1 MNRNFDIF
9 GQSKPEICLSDFII
23 IIIINMHGRKKVVQT
38 ETEKKVLR
46 EKAAAYSAVASA
58 VMDKKQKKDH
68 NEESLLLTE
77 KLLKSNPDFYSLWN
91 FRRHILIHIYPESF
105 GIYKDI
111 TQSVPFSSRIALVE
125 STVKTI
131 VQKELDMSA
140 DGIKKNSKS
149 CKFYV
154 S

>member
-1 MNRNFDIF
+1 
-9 GQSKPEICLSDFII
+9 
-23 IIIINMHGRKKVVQT
+23 MHGRKKVTQT

-46 EKAAAYSAVASA
+46 DKAAAYSAVATV
-58 VMDKKQKKDH
+58 VMDKKIRKEH
-68 NEESLLLTE
+68 NEESLILTE

-105 GIYKDI
+105 GIFADK
-111 TQSVPFSSRIALVE
+111 QPLPSSSRIPLIEGSEMKA
-125 STVKTI
+125 I

-140 DGIKKNSKS
+140 DGIRKNSKS
-149 CKFYV
+149 CKFIH